1 MLKEL
6 LAKQLAHKVSKGL
19 DVTEDLNRIDFLF
32 FRGRLTEQEYDELL
46 ALVPH
51 EEEEEEVVE
60 QPVVDQ
66 VIEEQPTIEEVVEEP
81 VIVEGVQGE
90 EIPEVVEEEQPEVI
104 IVQPEV
110 VEQEEE
116 QEERQATSD
125 GRGKEKTRRTEEE
138 A

>member
-51 EEEEEEVVE
+51 EEVVE
-60 QPVVDQ
+60 EPVVDQ
-66 VIEEQPTIEEVVEEP
+66 VVEEQVVEEEVVEEP
-81 VIVEGVQGE
+81 VVVEEVQGE
-90 EIPEVVEEEQPEVI
+90 PIEEVVEEQPEVI
-104 IVQPEV
+104 IVQPEM
-110 VEQEEE
+110 VEEGVE
-116 QEERQATSD
+116 
-125 GRGKEKTRRTEEE
+125 
-138 A
+138 

>member
-51 EEEEEEVVE
+51 EEEVVEE

-66 VIEEQPTIEEVVEEP
+66 VIEEQPVVEEVVEEP
-81 VIVEGVQGE
+81 VIVEEVQGE
-90 EIPEVVEEEQPEVI
+90 GIPEVVEEEQPEVI

-110 VEQEEE
+110 VEEE
-116 QEERQATSD
+116 QQEVVEQV
-125 GRGKEKTRRTEEE
+125 
-138 A
+138 

>member
-51 EEEEEEVVE
+51 EEEVVE

-66 VIEEQPTIEEVVEEP
+66 VIEEQPVVEEVVEEP
-81 VIVEGVQGE
+81 VVVEEVQGE
-90 EIPEVVEEEQPEVI
+90 PIEEVVEEQPEVI
-104 IVQPEV
+104 IVQPEM
-110 VEQEEE
+110 VEEGVE
-116 QEERQATSD
+116 
-125 GRGKEKTRRTEEE
+125 
-138 A
+138 

>member
-51 EEEEEEVVE
+51 EEEVVE

-66 VIEEQPTIEEVVEEP
+66 VIEEQPVVEEVVEES
-81 VIVEGVQGE
+81 VIVEEVQGE
-90 EIPEVVEEEQPEVI
+90 PIEEVVEEQPEVI
-104 IVQPEV
+104 IVQPEM
-110 VEQEEE
+110 VEEGVE
-116 QEERQATSD
+116 
-125 GRGKEKTRRTEEE
+125 
-138 A
+138 

>member
-51 EEEEEEVVE
+51 EEEVVE
-60 QPVVDQ
+60 QPEIV
-66 VIEEQPTIEEVVEEP
+66 EEV
-81 VIVEGVQGE
+81 
-90 EIPEVVEEEQPEVI
+90 
-104 IVQPEV
+104 
-110 VEQEEE
+110 QEEE
-116 QEERQATSD
+116 
-125 GRGKEKTRRTEEE
+125 
-138 A
+138 

>member
-51 EEEEEEVVE
+51 EEEVVE
-60 QPVVDQ
+60 QPVAV
-66 VIEEQPTIEEVVEEP
+66 EEV
-81 VIVEGVQGE
+81 
-90 EIPEVVEEEQPEVI
+90 
-104 IVQPEV
+104 
-110 VEQEEE
+110 QEEE
-116 QEERQATSD
+116 
-125 GRGKEKTRRTEEE
+125 
-138 A
+138 

>member
-51 EEEEEEVVE
+51 EEEVEE

-66 VIEEQPTIEEVVEEP
+66 VIEEQPVVEEVVEES
-81 VIVEGVQGE
+81 VIVEEVQGE

-104 IVQPEV
+104 IVQPEEQ
-110 VEQEEE
+110 VEQVEVEEE
-116 QEERQATSD
+116 QQQEEVV
-125 GRGKEKTRRTEEE
+125 E
-138 A
+138 

>member
-46 ALVPH
+46 ALVPL
-51 EEEEEEVVE
+51 EEEEEVVE

-81 VIVEGVQGE
+81 VIVEEVQGE

-104 IVQPEV
+104 IVQPKPEV

-116 QEERQATSD
+116 QEEEQA
-125 GRGKEKTRRTEEE
+125 E
-138 A
+138 

>member
-51 EEEEEEVVE
+51 EEEVVE
-60 QPVVDQ
+60 EPVVDQ
-66 VIEEQPTIEEVVEEP
+66 VVEEQPVIEEVVEEP
-81 VIVEGVQGE
+81 VIVEEVQGE

-110 VEQEEE
+110 VEEE
-116 QEERQATSD
+116 QEEVEQV
-125 GRGKEKTRRTEEE
+125 EEE
-138 A
+138 QVVVEE

>member
-51 EEEEEEVVE
+51 EEEVVE

-66 VIEEQPTIEEVVEEP
+66 VVEEQPVVEEVVEEP
-81 VIVEGVQGE
+81 VVVEEVQGE
-90 EIPEVVEEEQPEVI
+90 PIEEVVEEQPEVI
-104 IVQPEV
+104 IVQPEM
-110 VEQEEE
+110 VEEGVE
-116 QEERQATSD
+116 
-125 GRGKEKTRRTEEE
+125 
-138 A
+138 

>member
-51 EEEEEEVVE
+51 EEEVVE

-66 VIEEQPTIEEVVEEP
+66 VVEEQPVIEEVVEEP
-81 VIVEGVQGE
+81 VVVEEVQGE
-90 EIPEVVEEEQPEVI
+90 PIEEVVEEQPEVI
-104 IVQPEV
+104 IVQPEM
-110 VEQEEE
+110 VEKGVE
-116 QEERQATSD
+116 
-125 GRGKEKTRRTEEE
+125 
-138 A
+138 

>member
-51 EEEEEEVVE
+51 EEEVVEEPTVDQVVEE
-60 QPVVDQ
+60 QPVM
-66 VIEEQPTIEEVVEEP
+66 EEVVEEP
-81 VIVEGVQGE
+81 VVVEEVQGE
-90 EIPEVVEEEQPEVI
+90 PIEEVVEEQPEVI
-104 IVQPEV
+104 IVQPEM
-110 VEQEEE
+110 VEEGVE
-116 QEERQATSD
+116 
-125 GRGKEKTRRTEEE
+125 
-138 A
+138 

>member
-51 EEEEEEVVE
+51 EEEEVVE

-81 VIVEGVQGE
+81 VIVEEVQGE
-90 EIPEVVEEEQPEVI
+90 EIPEVVEEEQPKVI

-110 VEQEEE
+110 VEQEQEEE
-116 QEERQATSD
+116 QEKYEM
-125 GRGKEKTRRTEEE
+125 E
-138 A
+138 

>member
-51 EEEEEEVVE
+51 EEEVVE
-60 QPVVDQ
+60 EPIVEQVV
-66 VIEEQPTIEEVVEEP
+66 EEQLVVEEVVEEP
-81 VIVEGVQGE
+81 VVVEEVQGE
-90 EIPEVVEEEQPEVI
+90 PIEEVVEEQPEVI
-104 IVQPEV
+104 IVQPEM
-110 VEQEEE
+110 VEEGVE
-116 QEERQATSD
+116 
-125 GRGKEKTRRTEEE
+125 
-138 A
+138 

>member
-46 ALVPH
+46 ALVPL
-51 EEEEEEVVE
+51 EEEVVE

-66 VIEEQPTIEEVVEEP
+66 VIEEQPVVEEVVEES
-81 VIVEGVQGE
+81 VVVEEVQGE
-90 EIPEVVEEEQPEVI
+90 PIEEVVEEQPEVI

-110 VEQEEE
+110 VEEGVE
-116 QEERQATSD
+116 
-125 GRGKEKTRRTEEE
+125 
-138 A
+138 

>member
-51 EEEEEEVVE
+51 EEEVVE
-60 QPVVDQ
+60 Q
-66 VIEEQPTIEEVVEEP
+66 
-81 VIVEGVQGE
+81 
-90 EIPEVVEEEQPEVI
+90 PEVVEEV
-104 IVQPEV
+104 
-110 VEQEEE
+110 QEEE
-116 QEERQATSD
+116 
-125 GRGKEKTRRTEEE
+125 
-138 A
+138 

>member
-51 EEEEEEVVE
+51 EEEVME
-60 QPVVDQ
+60 QPIVDQ
-66 VIEEQPTIEEVVEEP
+66 VIEEQVVEEEVVEEP
-81 VIVEGVQGE
+81 VVVEEVQGE
-90 EIPEVVEEEQPEVI
+90 SIEEVVEEQPEVI
-104 IVQPEV
+104 IVQPEM
-110 VEQEEE
+110 VEEGVE
-116 QEERQATSD
+116 
-125 GRGKEKTRRTEEE
+125 
-138 A
+138 

>member
-51 EEEEEEVVE
+51 EEEVEE

-66 VIEEQPTIEEVVEEP
+66 VIEEQPVVEEVVEEP
-81 VIVEGVQGE
+81 VIVEEVQGE
-90 EIPEVVEEEQPEVI
+90 EIPEVIEEEQPEVI

-110 VEQEEE
+110 VEEQQEVVE
-116 QEERQATSD
+116 QVE
-125 GRGKEKTRRTEEE
+125 
-138 A
+138 

>member
-1 MLKEL
+1 MLKGL

-51 EEEEEEVVE
+51 EEVVEE

-66 VIEEQPTIEEVVEEP
+66 VVEEQPVVEEVVEEP
-81 VIVEGVQGE
+81 VVVEEVQGE
-90 EIPEVVEEEQPEVI
+90 PIEEVVEEQPEVI
-104 IVQPEV
+104 IVQPEM
-110 VEQEEE
+110 VEEGVE
-116 QEERQATSD
+116 
-125 GRGKEKTRRTEEE
+125 
-138 A
+138 

>member
-51 EEEEEEVVE
+51 EEEVVE
-60 QPVVDQ
+60 QPVADQ
-66 VIEEQPTIEEVVEEP
+66 VVEEQPVVEEVVEEP
-81 VIVEGVQGE
+81 VVVEEVQGE
-90 EIPEVVEEEQPEVI
+90 PIEEVVEEQPEVI

-110 VEQEEE
+110 VEEGVE
-116 QEERQATSD
+116 
-125 GRGKEKTRRTEEE
+125 
-138 A
+138 

>member
-51 EEEEEEVVE
+51 EEEVVE
-60 QPVVDQ
+60 EPVVDQ
-66 VIEEQPTIEEVVEEP
+66 VIEEQPVVEEVVEEP
-81 VIVEGVQGE
+81 VIVEEVQGE

-104 IVQPEV
+104 IVQPEPEV
-110 VEQEEE
+110 VEEEQPEMVEQEEE
-116 QEERQATSD
+116 QAE
-125 GRGKEKTRRTEEE
+125 
-138 A
+138 

>member
-51 EEEEEEVVE
+51 EEEVVE
-60 QPVVDQ
+60 QPEFV
-66 VIEEQPTIEEVVEEP
+66 EEV
-81 VIVEGVQGE
+81 
-90 EIPEVVEEEQPEVI
+90 
-104 IVQPEV
+104 
-110 VEQEEE
+110 QEEE
-116 QEERQATSD
+116 
-125 GRGKEKTRRTEEE
+125 
-138 A
+138 

>member
-19 DVTEDLNRIDFLF
+19 DITEALNRIDFLF
-32 FRGRLTEQEYDELL
+32 FRGRLTEQEFDELL

-51 EEEEEEVVE
+51 EEEVVE

-104 IVQPEV
+104 IVQPEPEV
-110 VEQEEE
+110 VEEENIE
-116 QEERQATSD
+116 L
-125 GRGKEKTRRTEEE
+125 
-138 A
+138 

>member
-51 EEEEEEVVE
+51 EEEVVE
-60 QPVVDQ
+60 QP
-66 VIEEQPTIEEVVEEP
+66 ETVEEA
-81 VIVEGVQGE
+81 
-90 EIPEVVEEEQPEVI
+90 
-104 IVQPEV
+104 
-110 VEQEEE
+110 QEEW
-116 QEERQATSD
+116 
-125 GRGKEKTRRTEEE
+125 EKYEIE
-138 A
+138 

>member
-51 EEEEEEVVE
+51 EEEVEE

-66 VIEEQPTIEEVVEEP
+66 VIEEQPVVEEVVEEP
-81 VIVEGVQGE
+81 VIVEEVQGE

-110 VEQEEE
+110 VEEE
-116 QEERQATSD
+116 QQEVVEQV
-125 GRGKEKTRRTEEE
+125 E
-138 A
+138 

>member
-51 EEEEEEVVE
+51 EEEEEVVE

-66 VIEEQPTIEEVVEEP
+66 VIEEQPTIEEVVEES
-81 VIVEGVQGE
+81 VIVEEVQGE

-116 QEERQATSD
+116 QEEQQ
-125 GRGKEKTRRTEEE
+125 EEVEQVEEQEEE
-138 A
+138 QAE

>member
-6 LAKQLAHKVSKGL
+6 LAKQLAHKVSTGL

-51 EEEEEEVVE
+51 EEEVVE
-60 QPVVDQ
+60 EPVVDQ
-66 VIEEQPTIEEVVEEP
+66 VIEEQPVVEEVVEEP
-81 VIVEGVQGE
+81 VIVEEVQGE

-104 IVQPEV
+104 IVQPEPEV
-110 VEQEEE
+110 VEEEQPEMVEQEEE
-116 QEERQATSD
+116 QAE
-125 GRGKEKTRRTEEE
+125 
-138 A
+138 

>member
-19 DVTEDLNRIDFLF
+19 DITEDLNRIDFLF

-51 EEEEEEVVE
+51 EEEVVE

-66 VIEEQPTIEEVVEEP
+66 VIEEQPVVEEVVEEP
-81 VIVEGVQGE
+81 VVVEEVQGE
-90 EIPEVVEEEQPEVI
+90 PIEEVVEEQPEVI
-104 IVQPEV
+104 IVQPEM
-110 VEQEEE
+110 VEEGVE
-116 QEERQATSD
+116 
-125 GRGKEKTRRTEEE
+125 
-138 A
+138 

>member
-32 FRGRLTEQEYDELL
+32 FRGRLTEQEFDELL

-51 EEEEEEVVE
+51 EEEEEVVE

-104 IVQPEV
+104 IVQPKPEV
-110 VEQEEE
+110 VEEEQEEE
-116 QEERQATSD
+116 QAE
-125 GRGKEKTRRTEEE
+125 
-138 A
+138 

>member
-51 EEEEEEVVE
+51 EEEVVE

-66 VIEEQPTIEEVVEEP
+66 VVEEQPVVEEVVEEP
-81 VIVEGVQGE
+81 VVVEEVQGE
-90 EIPEVVEEEQPEVI
+90 PIEEVVEEQPEVI

-110 VEQEEE
+110 VEEGVE
-116 QEERQATSD
+116 
-125 GRGKEKTRRTEEE
+125 
-138 A
+138 

>member
-51 EEEEEEVVE
+51 EEEVVE
-60 QPVVDQ
+60 EPVVEQ
-66 VIEEQPTIEEVVEEP
+66 VIEEQPVVEEVVEEP
-81 VIVEGVQGE
+81 VVVEEVQGE
-90 EIPEVVEEEQPEVI
+90 PIEEVVEEQPEVI
-104 IVQPEV
+104 IVQPEM
-110 VEQEEE
+110 VEEGVE
-116 QEERQATSD
+116 
-125 GRGKEKTRRTEEE
+125 
-138 A
+138 

>member
-51 EEEEEEVVE
+51 EEE
-60 QPVVDQ
+60 
-66 VIEEQPTIEEVVEEP
+66 VVEEP
-81 VIVEGVQGE
+81 VVEQ
-90 EIPEVVEEEQPEVI
+90 VVEEQPEVI
-104 IVQPEV
+104 IVQPEM
-110 VEQEEE
+110 VEEGVE
-116 QEERQATSD
+116 
-125 GRGKEKTRRTEEE
+125 
-138 A
+138 

>member
-51 EEEEEEVVE
+51 EEEVVE
-60 QPVVDQ
+60 QPVVEQ
-66 VIEEQPTIEEVVEEP
+66 VIEEQPEVEEVVEEP
-81 VIVEGVQGE
+81 VVVEEVQGE
-90 EIPEVVEEEQPEVI
+90 PIEEVVEEQPEVI
-104 IVQPEV
+104 IVQPEM
-110 VEQEEE
+110 VEEGVE
-116 QEERQATSD
+116 
-125 GRGKEKTRRTEEE
+125 
-138 A
+138 